1 MDFLNQAAGQIRDL
15 LLSMT
20 PAARVTALL
29 LTGVIAVS
37 LGYLVQQQSA
47 SPDDFLFNGEFL
59 PSDDADRAE
68 AAIAVAKLSD
78 YERVGNR
85 IRVPRGKKAEYLAA
99 VADAGALPRNFH
111 DVMEKALDLSPF
123 TDKTTRLQSLK
134 AAREQQLSMMI
145 RNMDGIEDA
154 QVIYDVSKAH
164 GIARVSLATATVSVR
179 PASGETIDGRRAKMI
194 KKAVASAILHLSPD
208 EVTVTNLADGS
219 TYASGGEITSD
230 SFDDPYYQKRITFE
244 SGMKSKIENLL
255 RNIPGLIVQVTAE
268 LDVMLDRTTR
278 SIEPNGDAVA
288 RHETSQNDSLE
299 TSEIDNGGRV
309 GLTAQG
315 PTRGNDEEPEITVK
329 NTSEKTSLDSDNF
342 IPTLEQTF
350 RETGLTPQAVRVA
363 ISIPKNYLLSV
374 WKEREQGQEN
384 GVDQQL
390 PNDIQARLAL
400 LEGPITDNI
409 QNLVSTL
416 LPKELAQDVRN
427 DVQINFFDS
436 LTPAAVE
443 PPSTA
448 NQLLG
453 WAGQNFSTL
462 TMAMIA
468 MFSLVMLRSM
478 VKAIPPSEPAV
489 AIDAAT
495 LALNSGPNSD
505 PSEEPST
512 ATVEGETKE
521 DSRTKLRLTKGPN
534 LKDDLT
540 EIVREDPDAAAM
552 ILRNWISNAG

>member
-47 SPDDFLFNGEFL
+47 SPDDFLFSGEYL
-59 PSDDADRAE
+59 PAADADRAE

-99 VADAGALPRNFH
+99 VADAGALPRNFQ

-154 QVIYDVSKAH
+154 QVIYDVSKAQ
-164 GIARVSLATATVSVR
+164 GISRVSLATATVSVR

-194 KKAVASAILHLSPD
+194 KKAVASAILHLRPE

-230 SFDDPYYQKRITFE
+230 SFDDPYYQKRIAFE
-244 SGMKSKIENLL
+244 SGMKAKIESLL
-255 RNIPGLIVQVTAE
+255 RNIPGLVVQVTAE
-268 LDVMLDRTTR
+268 LDTVLERTTR
-278 SIEPNGDAVA
+278 STEPNGDAVA

-299 TSEIDNGGRV
+299 TSEINNGGRV

-315 PTRGNDEEPEITVK
+315 PTRGNDEEPEITIK
-329 NTSEKTSLDSDNF
+329 NTSENVSLDSDNF

-350 RETGLTPQAVRVA
+350 KETGLTPQAVRVA
-363 ISIPKNYLLSV
+363 ISIPRNYLLSV
-374 WKEREQGQEN
+374 WKERERKQGN
-384 GVDQQL
+384 DVDQPL
-390 PNDIQARLAL
+390 PNDIQTQLNP
-400 LEGPITDNI
+400 LEGPIRENI
-409 QNLVSTL
+409 KTLVSAL

-427 DVQINFFDS
+427 DVKINFFES
-436 LTPAAVE
+436 LTPAAIE

-489 AIDAAT
+489 AINAAT
-495 LALNSGPNSD
+495 LALDSGSH
-505 PSEEPST
+505 EEPAAGTS
-512 ATVEGETKE
+512 EDETKE
-521 DSRTKLRLTKGPN
+521 ESRSKLKLNRGPN